1 MISVKKL
8 IFKSESFFIYSY
20 SIFFRYGF
28 MFKVK
33 NHISSLYSTWIGF
46 HFKNR
51 PVKLFSAGNF
61 TIRGF
66 EYIEMGDYCNWGKCC
81 VLTAWE
87 KYGTDKFK
95 PCVII
100 GSNCNFGEYNHITS
114 INKIIIGNGCL
125 TGRWVTITD
134 NAHGTSDY
142 ESLQINP
149 MQRRLY
155 SKAPVIIGNNV
166 NNFAGGE
173 NWRRMYY
180 CCKYS
185 SDKRCTALFCCC
197 RKSRCYF
204 KNFMLRWQNR

>member
-149 MQRRLY
+149 TQRRLY

-166 NNFAGGE
+166 WIGDKATILPGVKIGDGCIIAANTVVTKDVPPYSVVAGNPGVILKTL
-173 NWRRMYY
+173 
-180 CCKYS
+180 C
-185 SDKRCTALFCCC
+185 
-197 RKSRCYF
+197 
-204 KNFMLRWQNR
+204 